1 MLETLKNT
9 PKRVVGSKQVLKA
22 IAAGQLVRVYL
33 AEDADA
39 FITQKILQ
47 ACVQHGVVT
56 VRIPTMRE
64 LGEACEI
71 DVGAAC
77 AGVPHP

>member
-1 MLETLKNT
+1 MLESLKNA
-9 PKRVVGSKQVLKA
+9 PIRVVGSKQVLKA
-22 IAAGQLVRVYL
+22 IAAGQLIRVYL
-33 AEDADA
+33 ADDADA
-39 FITQKILQ
+39 FIAQKISE
-47 ACVQHGVVT
+47 ACTLHGIIA

-64 LGEACEI
+64 LGEACAI

>member
-1 MLETLKNT
+1 MLETLKNA
-9 PKRVVGSKQVLKA
+9 PLRVVGSKQVLKA
-22 IAAGQLVRVYL
+22 IAAGQLMSVYL

-39 FITQKILQ
+39 FILQKIIQ
-47 ACVQHGVVT
+47 ACAQHGVVP

-64 LGEACEI
+64 LGEACSI